1 MIETITGIKQF
12 DFQILRFTGEL
23 RKRYP
28 EVSQDLKVMG
38 EAISDFETWYAWWYS
53 RATFYEDN
61 HLIEVA
67 MTYYRASLFYLS
79 FSDYRKYEAYKSFR
93 RYFEMHYPAIS
104 FKLFC
109 YSLW

>member
-38 EAISDFETWYAWWYS
+38 EAISDFETWCFMCL
-53 RATFYEDN
+53 TF
-61 HLIEVA
+61 V
-67 MTYYRASLFYLS
+67 
-79 FSDYRKYEAYKSFR
+79 
-93 RYFEMHYPAIS
+93 
-104 FKLFC
+104 
-109 YSLW
+109 